1 MRKIATIILLISTV
15 MSLGQEAWELPM
27 RDDMVYFQLN
37 SGEFKNKKKPLKEY
51 YYDHSTGANLEME
64 INSKLRSEM
73 SKKGGNYFSS
83 TNYYMY
89 FTAINSGFSATTGKW
104 YKNNN
109 KNIKVYETKD
119 TLEGA
124 IMISTL
130 TTNKNSLHIFGDKS
144 SNFNITGK
152 IKIIF
157 TNNKYEMKI
166 RGFVVK
172 NLSPNYK
179 KGTVQQNEAFIED
192 SYKEFVSAT
201 KKDKSVEKFFIE
213 FKELLNALNTILSEQ
228 LERNIKVA
236 EMD

>member
-1 MRKIATIILLISTV
+1 MRKIATMILLISTV
-15 MSLGQEAWELPM
+15 MCLGQEAWELPM
-27 RDDMVYFQLN
+27 KDDLVYFQLN
-37 SGEFKNKKKPLKEY
+37 SGEFKNKKKPLKKY
-51 YYDHSTGANLEME
+51 YVGDSGMQPSILNQNV
-64 INSKLRSEM
+64 NSKISSEL
-73 SKKGGNYFSS
+73 SKKGGKYFSS
-83 TNYYMY
+83 TNYYMH
-89 FTAINSGFSATTGKW
+89 FTAINSGFSATTGK
-104 YKNNN
+104 YNKNN
-109 KNIKVYETKD
+109 KEYDTKD

-166 RGFVVK
+166 RGFIVK
-172 NLSPNYK
+172 NQSLNYK
-179 KGTVQQNEAFIED
+179 KGTVQENEAFIED

-228 LERNIKVA
+228 LEREIKVA